1 MFGSSD
7 AIQADVKNLTYKTA
21 WIRTRLDIIKNRLGE
36 SDQEF
41 NRAYIEFG
49 KLETTIK
56 YSELKQKDVRSFLDQ
71 LNNVGQFTV
80 DMLTE
85 AENIYLKPIS
95 I

>member
-49 KLETTIK
+49 KLERI
-56 YSELKQKDVRSFLDQ
+56 
-71 LNNVGQFTV
+71 
-80 DMLTE
+80 
-85 AENIYLKPIS
+85 A
-95 I
+95 